1 MFCRLWLFFFEI
13 YLRCFTRDW
22 GTHSKYFFF
31 WFFGSVVDI
40 DTANKALNQ
49 VNGFIFKGKPV
60 IIQYGKQRT
69 DLCNKNAPG
78 LSSPGSS
85 T

>member
-1 MFCRLWLFFFEI
+1 MLYTRLGGLTLSIFFFLTNEQFSSS
-13 YLRCFTRDW
+13 L
-22 GTHSKYFFF
+22 G
-31 WFFGSVVDI
+31 FFGSVVDI

-49 VNGFIFKGKPV
+49 VNGFMFKGKPV

-69 DLCNKNAPG
+69 DLSNKNAPG

-85 T
+85 A

>member
-1 MFCRLWLFFFEI
+1 MLYTRLGGLTLSIFFFFNQWTI
-13 YLRCFTRDW
+13 LIL
-22 GTHSKYFFF
+22 S

-49 VNGFIFKGKPV
+49 VNGFMFKGKPV

-69 DLCNKNAPG
+69 DLFNKNAPG

>member
-1 MFCRLWLFFFEI
+1 MKGKMIGQAFV
-13 YLRCFTRDW
+13 TMP
-22 GTHSKYFFF
+22 
-31 WFFGSVVDI
+31 DI

-49 VNGFIFKGKPV
+49 VNGFMFKGKPV

-69 DLCNKNAPG
+69 DLSNKNAPG

-85 T
+85 A

>member
-1 MFCRLWLFFFEI
+1 MNNFDPLLVFRL
-13 YLRCFTRDW
+13 
-22 GTHSKYFFF
+22 
-31 WFFGSVVDI
+31 VVDI

-60 IIQYGKQRT
+60 IIQYGKQKA
-69 DLCNKNAPG
+69 DLSDENPAG
-78 LSSPGSS
+78 LSSKGSN

>member
-1 MFCRLWLFFFEI
+1 MLYTRLGGLTLSIFFFFLTNEQ
-13 YLRCFTRDW
+13 
-22 GTHSKYFFF
+22 FFS

-49 VNGFIFKGKPV
+49 VNGFMFKGKPV

-69 DLCNKNAPG
+69 DLSNKNAPG